1 MSDNNHEDALQ
12 QAKAMLDELTEA
24 ARKGAI
30 IPIRLTGQLEAIGA
44 LLAKAVEQQAEAA
57 GKAAVPANMESFL
70 QEQGAFLS
78 HAVHELRT
86 PMTSIRG
93 YSDMLGNAAMGTLN
107 DMQKQFLDTI
117 RTNTRRMEGL
127 LTDVSLVNKL
137 RAGTLRANVKMDMF
151 KNVAMMVEKQITP
164 IAEQLGRKVTFEIPQ
179 GLPLLNTDSD
189 LLATA
194 LVKML
199 ENSLRYTTQE
209 AAEVFLQASADGN
222 SVRVVIEDSGIGM
235 TPEEIAQ
242 LGTIYY
248 RGDNDVVRNYK
259 GSGLGIP
266 IAYGAFE
273 LLGDKVQVESQPE
286 QGTKFIITLPG
297 MT

>member
-1 MSDNNHEDALQ
+1 
-12 QAKAMLDELTEA
+12 
-24 ARKGAI
+24 
-30 IPIRLTGQLEAIGA
+30 
-44 LLAKAVEQQAEAA
+44 
-57 GKAAVPANMESFL
+57 PANVESFL

-164 IAEQLGRKVTFEIPQ
+164 VAEQLGRKVNFEIPQ

-189 LLATA
+189 LLTTA
-194 LVKML
+194 LVKLL
-199 ENSLRYTTQE
+199 ENSL
-209 AAEVFLQASADGN
+209 
-222 SVRVVIEDSGIGM
+222 
-235 TPEEIAQ
+235 
-242 LGTIYY
+242 
-248 RGDNDVVRNYK
+248 
-259 GSGLGIP
+259 
-266 IAYGAFE
+266 
-273 LLGDKVQVESQPE
+273 
-286 QGTKFIITLPG
+286 
-297 MT
+297 